1 MWRILVCLLIVVVP
15 FPAYADYATSQK
27 FLGQFISLRTYY
39 NVSTKI
45 DFVRHRNYQFEESQ
59 MLSFQDRLD
68 ATFRVAPGLADSHL
82 VSLEALNLPGYFLK
96 TTPNK
101 ADYGYSLVLEQN
113 LGNPQFATEATF
125 DIMPGLEGSASG
137 TFTFESWAHRGFY
150 ICSTDFPLIRCMPRS
165 TWNNARRS
173 FLVTYPQAKLCSFQ
187 SANYLTY
194 FIRHRNFE
202 GELTVVNP
210 IDERDATF
218 ALLPSRYGNTSNAA
232 MVSLEALNFPGQFL
246 RHRNFRIILTPL
258 AGGTDIQDASF
269 VLRPALNSGGPNW
282 ISFESLNFPGYFLR
296 HRNFKLYVERND
308 GSPLFKNDASF
319 GLSQPKANVP

>member
-1 MWRILVCLLIVVVP
+1 MWRILICLLIVAVP
-15 FPAYADYATSQK
+15 FPAYADYANNQK

-96 TTPNK
+96 TGPRIS
-101 ADYGYSLVLEQN
+101 DHIYSLKLEQN
-113 LGNPQFATEATF
+113 LGNPQFAAEATF
-125 DIMPGLEGSASG
+125 DIMPGLEGSADG
-137 TFTFESWAHRGFY
+137 TFSFESWAHRGFHISVY
-150 ICSTDFPLIRCMPRS
+150 GVTFITCISGYDK
-165 TWNNARRS
+165 ARKS

-187 SANYLTY
+187 SANYPTY

-218 ALLPSRYGNTSNAA
+218 ALLPGRYGNTSSAP

-258 AGGTDIQDASF
+258 AGGTDVSDSSF

-296 HRNFKLYVERND
+296 HRNFKLYLERND